1 MLIFSQKLYK
11 ERTYS
16 MRGLRSIV
24 NHFRYIKDNNLL
36 VIAFFT
42 LGLLSFGVLG
52 LTKQDNAMALT
63 RDNSANAIMTGG
75 AADAAE
81 FRTKFNQNAQGDL
94 PAIYGHYRI
103 PRDMQVVQG
112 QSFRD
117 GTVRVN
123 GRVVA
128 TNAQSIGRQPIS
140 GSHPISIAGKTYY
153 ETPNSAAFMSDGLP
167 TMVALDAAGN
177 FKYAV
182 INGCGNPIYATP
194 TPTPPTPPP
203 VQETPKYSCT
213 NMTINHISN
222 TRKSFTATA
231 AASGGATI
239 TGYTFTFGDGST
251 QESTNATV
259 EHDFAPG
266 SYTTRVTVK
275 FKVGDETKT
284 DSGSNCVKSFKVAAP
299 AEVACTSLT
308 AIKRSNAETTY
319 DFTIQKTNTNAT
331 YDGATMDYGDGR
343 VEQISGVKASHK
355 YDKVG
360 TYTITATLKF
370 SIDGAV
376 RNVQCQTQ
384 ISANACPTNPNL
396 PSDSPDCAPCEYY
409 STLPKDSPKCVPPA
423 TPSVPELPKTGAGD
437 MVLSGFGAG
446 SMIVSASLYLGS
458 RKDFLMTL
466 LNR

>member
-1 MLIFSQKLYK
+1 
-11 ERTYS
+11 
-16 MRGLRSIV
+16 MRGIRSIV

-42 LGLLSFGVLG
+42 LGLLAFGVLG

-75 AADAAE
+75 AADANE

-103 PRDMQVVQG
+103 PRDLQVVQG

-128 TNAQSIGRQPIS
+128 TNAQSIGRQAIA
-140 GSHPISIAGKTYY
+140 GSHPISIASKTYY
-153 ETPNSAAFMSDGLP
+153 ETPNSAAFMSDGLA

-182 INGCGNPIYATP
+182 INSCGNPIYATP
-194 TPTPPTPPP
+194 TPPTPPP
-203 VQETPKYSCT
+203 IKETPKYSCT
-213 NMTINHISN
+213 DLTINHISN
-222 TRKSFTATA
+222 TRKSFTASA
-231 AASGGATI
+231 AASGGATL

-251 QESTNATV
+251 QDSTNPTV
-259 EHDFAPG
+259 DHDFAPG
-266 SYTTRVTVK
+266 SYTTRVTAK
-275 FKVGDETKT
+275 FRVGNEDKT
-284 DSGSNCVKSFKVAAP
+284 ATSSSCAKSFKVAAP
-299 AEVACTSLT
+299 AEVNCTSLT
-308 AIKRSNAETTY
+308 AVKRSDTTY
-319 DFTIQKTNTNAT
+319 NFTIQKTNTNAT
-331 YDGATMDYGDGR
+331 YNGATMNYGDGR
-343 VEQISGVKASHK
+343 VEQISGTFATHK

-370 SIDGAV
+370 TIDGAV

-384 ISANACPTNPNL
+384 ISANACPTNPSL
-396 PSDSPDCAPCEYY
+396 PSDSPDCAPCEYD
-409 STLPKDSPKCVPPA
+409 SNLPEDSPKCVPPE
-423 TPSVPELPKTGAGD
+423 TPSVPELPKTGPGD
-437 MVLSGFGAG
+437 MILGGFGAG